1 MTDSDRPRT
10 SKLQFTKE
18 ETEPQEAPVTAS
30 KERKMMQKSKPAQ
43 AKSKSAPES
52 VLASDGKASPSLV
65 GSATVGTGAVAS
77 RRIPQPPTDA
87 GLTHAEKVREHLRN
101 SPEALRK
108 FMKQA
113 TVNGDHAII
122 VDPEGEDLLKPEAFQ
137 SSGPS
142 VKEKPPPDKGKVSA
156 QAKAAA
162 KTFSAKSAPA
172 TSASAAAE
180 TVKEGAP
187 KAAPR
192 LKFDEGVKKTP
203 SKLKH
208 PSTVMRTIN
217 TEIHR
222 TAARANQDENVAA
235 EASLKMEKGVE
246 TALKEGEHS
255 FHAHKLR
262 TARKAEK
269 KQDEANIR
277 LLQKSRDAENPTFT
291 SNPYSRWQQKRAIR
305 KEYAAAKAGK
315 KTSTVNSTRKKAEKA
330 VEDTKTVIAKVVNSI
345 RRRPSKMI
353 LLGLLGGMLLLVMG
367 AVQSCTP
374 LAQSVLESVVIGTY
388 PATEDDVRAA
398 ERAYLAKEQELKY
411 EMDHYQE
418 VHPGYDEYH
427 VDQEEIWHNP
437 YVLIAIISAY
447 YDGQEWDMDKAM
459 PVINKYFDLQ
469 YIVTE
474 EVVTET
480 RYRTETQ
487 SGTHW
492 VTDPDTGESRLES
505 YTYDEE
511 VPYEYTICNVTLENY
526 DLSHTPVISMSH
538 HTMGM
543 YALYMATHGNM
554 EGIFHGKYAVPLK
567 DPYIYDIPQETLD
580 ADPIFAR
587 LMEEAN
593 KYVGYP
599 YVWGGS
605 SPETSFD
612 CSGFVSYVYTNSGVY
627 NTGRLGARGLHS
639 LCRTVTEEEAHPG
652 VDVLGRFEVGRIVRA
667 DLRQVRKVRRQGQ
680 PGRIDSF
687 RGVIPAPVGMKG
699 AVAPHVGSHA
709 VEHREK
715 RLAGSAVRAVVGS
728 RLVTFVPAGT
738 VVPGGVVMGFVVV
751 GTVVACIPQQ
761 LREEDVSG
769 RIERIRMEIHAVG
782 GGIAARDQRRPG
794 GGTLGCRSPG
804 VTETD
809 AVGGERIDHGRVH
822 LGIAITTEQI
832 PTGVLESQP
841 EDIGAV
847 GRRRGVQGRCEGRP
861 GRQHQGCRQPGI
873 QPRRFTIHNRDC
885 SCLRVQ
891 GWTGSPSG
899 GSGTARACP
908 RRSSFRRYIGRRR
921 RTGAWT
927 RKAGV
932 RA

>member
-1 MTDSDRPRT
+1 MTNSDRPRT

-18 ETEPQEAPVTAS
+18 ETQPQETPVSAS
-30 KERKMMQKSKPAQ
+30 KEQKLMQKGKPAQ
-43 AKSKSAPES
+43 TKVKSAPES
-52 VLASDGKASPSLV
+52 SLAPDGKVNLPLA
-65 GSATVGTGAVAS
+65 GSAMAGVGTVVS
-77 RRIPQPPTDA
+77 RRMPQSPMDA
-87 GLTHAEKVREHLRN
+87 ELTHVEKVQEKLLN

-122 VDPEGEDLLKPEAFQ
+122 VDPLGEKLLQPDEFR
-137 SSGPS
+137 SSRPS
-142 VKEKPPPDKGKVSA
+142 AKEKPPPDSGKVSA

-162 KTFSAKSAPA
+162 KAFAAKGDPA
-172 TSASAAAE
+172 VGAAE
-180 TVKEGAP
+180 AAVEGAP
-187 KAAPR
+187 KTAPR
-192 LKFDEGVKKTP
+192 LKFDEGAKKAP

-222 TAARANQDENVAA
+222 TAAKANQDENVAG
-235 EASLKMEKGVE
+235 EASLKIEKGVE

-269 KQDEANIR
+269 RQDETNIR
-277 LLQKSRDAENPTFT
+277 LLQQSRDAGNPSFT

-305 KEYAAAKAGK
+305 KEYAAAKAGR
-315 KTSTVNSTRKKAEKA
+315 KTSTANTTRKKAEEA
-330 VEDTKTVIAKVVNSI
+330 VSDAKEVVSKIVQSI
-345 RRRPSKMI
+345 RRRPSKLL

-492 VTDPDTGESRLES
+492 VTDPDTGETRLES

-554 EGIFHGKYAVPLK
+554 EGIFHGRYAVPLK

-639 LCRTVTEEEAHPG
+639 LCRTVTEDEVKPG
-652 VDVLGRFEVGRIVRA
+652 DLVFFAGTMGEKVDGITHVGIYVGNHHMIHCGSPCGYA
-667 DLRQVRKVRRQGQ
+667 DLN
-680 PGRIDSF
+680 DSYW
-687 RGVIPAPVGMKG
+687 
-699 AVAPHVGSHA
+699 
-709 VEHREK
+709 
-715 RLAGSAVRAVVGS
+715 
-728 RLVTFVPAGT
+728 
-738 VVPGGVVMGFVVV
+738 
-751 GTVVACIPQQ
+751 QQ
-761 LREEDVSG
+761 HFFSY
-769 RIERIRMEIHAVG
+769 
-782 GGIAARDQRRPG
+782 
-794 GGTLGCRSPG
+794 
-804 VTETD
+804 
-809 AVGGERIDHGRVH
+809 GRV
-822 LGIAITTEQI
+822 
-832 PTGVLESQP
+832 P
-841 EDIGAV
+841 
-847 GRRRGVQGRCEGRP
+847 
-861 GRQHQGCRQPGI
+861 
-873 QPRRFTIHNRDC
+873 
-885 SCLRVQ
+885 
-891 GWTGSPSG
+891 
-899 GSGTARACP
+899 
-908 RRSSFRRYIGRRR
+908 Y
-921 RTGAWT
+921 
-927 RKAGV
+927 
-932 RA
+932 

>member
-1 MTDSDRPRT
+1 MMESDRPRT

-18 ETEPQEAPVTAS
+18 ETQPQETPVSAS
-30 KERKMMQKSKPAQ
+30 KEQKLMQKGKPAQ
-43 AKSKSAPES
+43 TKVKSAPES
-52 VLASDGKASPSLV
+52 SLAPDGKVNLPLA
-65 GSATVGTGAVAS
+65 GSAMAGVGTVAS
-77 RRIPQPPTDA
+77 RRMPQPPMDA
-87 GLTHAEKVREHLRN
+87 ELTHVEKVQEKLLN

-122 VDPEGEDLLKPEAFQ
+122 VDPLGEKLLQPDEFR
-137 SSGPS
+137 SSRPS
-142 VKEKPPPDKGKVSA
+142 AKEKPPPDSGKVSA

-162 KTFSAKSAPA
+162 KAFAAKGDPA
-172 TSASAAAE
+172 VGAAE
-180 TVKEGAP
+180 AAVEGAP
-187 KAAPR
+187 KTAPR
-192 LKFDEGVKKTP
+192 LKFDEGAKKAP

-222 TAARANQDENVAA
+222 TAAKANQDENVAG
-235 EASLKMEKGVE
+235 EASLKIEKGVE

-269 KQDEANIR
+269 RQDETNIR
-277 LLQKSRDAENPTFT
+277 LLQQSRDAENPTFT

-305 KEYAAAKAGK
+305 KEYAAAKAGR
-315 KTSTVNSTRKKAEKA
+315 KTSTANTTRKKAEEA
-330 VEDTKTVIAKVVNSI
+330 VSDAKEVVSKIVQSI
-345 RRRPSKMI
+345 RRRPSKLI

-411 EMDHYQE
+411 EMDHYKD

-459 PVINKYFDLQ
+459 PVINKYFNLQ

-474 EVVTET
+474 EVTTET

-487 SGTHW
+487 SGTRW

-505 YTYDEE
+505 YTYDED
-511 VPYEYTICNVTLENY
+511 VPYEYTICNVTLENR
-526 DLSHTPVISMSH
+526 DLSHMPVISMSH

-612 CSGFVSYVYTNSGVY
+612 CSGFVSYVFTNSGVY

-639 LCRTVTEEEAHPG
+639 LCRTVTPEEVKPG
-652 VDVLGRFEVGRIVRA
+652 DLVFFAGTMGEKVDGITHVGIYVGNHHMIHCGSPCGYA
-667 DLRQVRKVRRQGQ
+667 DLNE
-680 PGRIDSF
+680 SYW
-687 RGVIPAPVGMKG
+687 
-699 AVAPHVGSHA
+699 
-709 VEHREK
+709 
-715 RLAGSAVRAVVGS
+715 
-728 RLVTFVPAGT
+728 
-738 VVPGGVVMGFVVV
+738 
-751 GTVVACIPQQ
+751 QQ
-761 LREEDVSG
+761 HFFSY
-769 RIERIRMEIHAVG
+769 
-782 GGIAARDQRRPG
+782 
-794 GGTLGCRSPG
+794 
-804 VTETD
+804 
-809 AVGGERIDHGRVH
+809 GRV
-822 LGIAITTEQI
+822 
-832 PTGVLESQP
+832 P
-841 EDIGAV
+841 
-847 GRRRGVQGRCEGRP
+847 
-861 GRQHQGCRQPGI
+861 
-873 QPRRFTIHNRDC
+873 
-885 SCLRVQ
+885 
-891 GWTGSPSG
+891 
-899 GSGTARACP
+899 
-908 RRSSFRRYIGRRR
+908 Y
-921 RTGAWT
+921 
-927 RKAGV
+927 
-932 RA
+932 

>member
-1 MTDSDRPRT
+1 MMESDRPRT

-18 ETEPQEAPVTAS
+18 ETQPQETPVSAS
-30 KERKMMQKSKPAQ
+30 KEQKLMQKGKPAQ
-43 AKSKSAPES
+43 TKVKSAPES
-52 VLASDGKASPSLV
+52 SLAPDGKVNLPLA
-65 GSATVGTGAVAS
+65 GSAMAGVGTVAS
-77 RRIPQPPTDA
+77 RRMPQPPMDA
-87 GLTHAEKVREHLRN
+87 ELTHVEKVQEKLLN

-122 VDPEGEDLLKPEAFQ
+122 VDPLGEKLLQPDEFR
-137 SSGPS
+137 SSRPS
-142 VKEKPPPDKGKVSA
+142 AKEKPPPDSGKVSA

-162 KTFSAKSAPA
+162 KAFAAKGDPA
-172 TSASAAAE
+172 VGAAE
-180 TVKEGAP
+180 AAVEGAP
-187 KAAPR
+187 KTAPR
-192 LKFDEGVKKTP
+192 LKFDEGAKKAP

-222 TAARANQDENVAA
+222 TAAKANQDENVAG
-235 EASLKMEKGVE
+235 EASLKIEKGVE

-269 KQDEANIR
+269 RQDETNIR
-277 LLQKSRDAENPTFT
+277 LLQQSRDAENPTFT

-305 KEYAAAKAGK
+305 KEYAAAMAGR
-315 KTSTVNSTRKKAEKA
+315 KTSTANTTRKKAEEA
-330 VEDTKTVIAKVVNSI
+330 VSDAKEVVSKIVQSI
-345 RRRPSKMI
+345 RRRPSKLI

-411 EMDHYQE
+411 EMDHYKD

-459 PVINKYFDLQ
+459 PVINKYFNLQ

-474 EVVTET
+474 EVTTET

-487 SGTHW
+487 SGTRW

-505 YTYDEE
+505 YTYDED
-511 VPYEYTICNVTLENY
+511 VPYEYTICNVTLENR
-526 DLSHTPVISMSH
+526 DLSHMPVISMSH

-612 CSGFVSYVYTNSGVY
+612 CSGFVSYVFTNSGVY

-639 LCRTVTEEEAHPG
+639 LCRTVTPEEVKPG
-652 VDVLGRFEVGRIVRA
+652 DLVFFAGTMGEKVDGITHVGIYVGNHHMIHCGSPCGYA
-667 DLRQVRKVRRQGQ
+667 DLNE
-680 PGRIDSF
+680 SYW
-687 RGVIPAPVGMKG
+687 
-699 AVAPHVGSHA
+699 
-709 VEHREK
+709 
-715 RLAGSAVRAVVGS
+715 
-728 RLVTFVPAGT
+728 
-738 VVPGGVVMGFVVV
+738 
-751 GTVVACIPQQ
+751 QQ
-761 LREEDVSG
+761 HFFSY
-769 RIERIRMEIHAVG
+769 
-782 GGIAARDQRRPG
+782 
-794 GGTLGCRSPG
+794 
-804 VTETD
+804 
-809 AVGGERIDHGRVH
+809 GRV
-822 LGIAITTEQI
+822 
-832 PTGVLESQP
+832 P
-841 EDIGAV
+841 
-847 GRRRGVQGRCEGRP
+847 
-861 GRQHQGCRQPGI
+861 
-873 QPRRFTIHNRDC
+873 
-885 SCLRVQ
+885 
-891 GWTGSPSG
+891 
-899 GSGTARACP
+899 
-908 RRSSFRRYIGRRR
+908 Y
-921 RTGAWT
+921 
-927 RKAGV
+927 
-932 RA
+932 